1 MRLEWEIRDRL
12 VVRFN
17 RFLWFPG
24 FAVPFFDSSPHI
36 VAITTASR
44 EAMQL
49 TKQKAVK
56 ATLDIRASAS
66 PLYSTSIVLSFQ
78 IFPSDIS
85 LDSCSLPF
93 NGIVSP
99 AIVPDYNDLMWNL

>member
-17 RFLWFPG
+17 HFLWFPG
-24 FAVPFFDSSPHI
+24 FAVPFFDSSPRI
-36 VAITTASR
+36 LAITTASR

-56 ATLDIRASAS
+56 ATLDIRASAP
-66 PLYSTSIVLSFQ
+66 PLYSTSTLFLSFQ

-93 NGIVSP
+93 DGIVSP
-99 AIVPDYNDLMWNL
+99 PIVPDYNDLM